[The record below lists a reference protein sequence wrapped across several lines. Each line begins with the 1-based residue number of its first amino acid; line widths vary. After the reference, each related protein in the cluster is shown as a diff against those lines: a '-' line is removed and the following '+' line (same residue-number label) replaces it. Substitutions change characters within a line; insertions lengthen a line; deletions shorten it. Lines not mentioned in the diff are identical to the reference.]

1 MTGQIK
7 QKVDQLFDIAIKQY
21 SNSTFCESPVTGE
34 HFVPPYDP
42 IEPHKERAIRALKA
56 QERFAAEKSSDMPGL
71 PLNVRRDDP
80 GSFKWRSG
88 LHYLVEAY
96 TCSLRCRDFW
106 PEGHP
111 NFETFARGVMADS
124 WTPAQ
129 FRNDPDLLRRF
140 PPKRLPGLGS
150 GLVFQLK

>member
-88 LHYLVEAY
+88 LHYLV
-96 TCSLRCRDFW
+96 
-106 PEGHP
+106 
-111 NFETFARGVMADS
+111 
-124 WTPAQ
+124 
-129 FRNDPDLLRRF
+129 DLYLLSAL
-140 PPKRLPGLGS
+140 PRLLA
-150 GLVFQLK
+150 